1 MTSPT
6 FTRLLRSDPREL
18 EHVLPDLAAFL
29 ALHRVED
36 SVTYVVELAVEEL
49 LLNVMKHGYH
59 GDTGRTVE
67 MRIDLS
73 GANDATVEVEDDGE
87 PFDLRMEPE
96 PDFHDMLLGTRV
108 GGLGVHLVRSLS
120 ASVDYQ
126 RVDNR
131 NRVRVRILPL
141 SLPPS

>member
-36 SVTYVVELAVEEL
+36 SVTYVIELAVEEL

-59 GDTGRTVE
+59 GDTGRSVE
-67 MRIDLS
+67 MRLDLT
-73 GANDATVEVEDDGE
+73 GADDATLEVEDDGE
-87 PFDLRMEPE
+87 PFDPRTAPE
-96 PDFHDMLLGTRV
+96 PDFENMLLGNRE

-120 ASVDYQ
+120 ASLDYE

-131 NRVRVRILPL
+131 NRVRVRIVPLPM
-141 SLPPS
+141 PPS